1 MSATNT
7 AALKAEQ
14 TPVLASVKIMPDFS
28 HRLARDY
35 ESDCPDALVFDVETM
50 LARSKGMLSLV
61 IDIHD
66 VSRVDEV
73 SPENVQWALM
83 SVIRELDDVFALVS
97 TYRDAIANQQA

>member
-7 AALKAEQ
+7 AALTAEP

-28 HRLARDY
+28 RRLAYDY
-35 ESDCPDALVFDVETM
+35 KSDCPDALGQDVETM

-61 IDIHD
+61 QDLHLSKQQVEIN
-66 VSRVDEV
+66 
-73 SPENVQWALM
+73 PENIIWALG
-83 SVIRELDDVFALVS
+83 SVIHELDDVFALVS